1 MRTDLKTTMAE
12 ADFTMKI
19 NENNAVMKTTAK
31 IAAGQAVCILLM
43 FGIFAVCGKFTYKV
57 LLGGLLGGV
66 VTVLNF
72 FFMGLSVDS
81 AADRYSGSEKNIKAS
96 VQLSFIARLVVMLL
110 CLGLALKSG
119 WFNPISL
126 LVPLCLVRPILL
138 VCEFISKAKTKNN
151 VAQSTA
157 GRKPGDRENAA
168 SDAEVNSVDSGDGNT

>member
-1 MRTDLKTTMAE
+1 
-12 ADFTMKI
+12 MKI

-138 VCEFISKAKTKNN
+138 VCEFISKAKTKNGG
-151 VAQSTA
+151 VQSTA
-157 GRKPGDRENAA
+157 GNKPENKENAVA
-168 SDAEVNSVDSGDGNT
+168 GAEEKSIDSGNGNT

>member
-1 MRTDLKTTMAE
+1 MAE

-43 FGIFAVCGKFTYKV
+43 FGIFVVCGRFTYKV

-66 VTVLNF
+66 VTVLNI

-126 LVPLCLVRPILL
+126 LVPLCLVRPILF
-138 VCEFISKAKTKNN
+138 VCEFISKAKTKNGG
-151 VAQSTA
+151 VQSTA
-157 GRKPGDRENAA
+157 GNKPENKENAVA
-168 SDAEVNSVDSGDGNT
+168 GAEEKSIDSGNGNT

>member
-1 MRTDLKTTMAE
+1 MAE

-31 IAAGQAVCILLM
+31 IAAGQVVCILLM
-43 FGIFAVCGKFTYKV
+43 FGIFVVCGRFTYKV

-96 VQLSFIARLVVMLL
+96 VQFSFIARLVVMLL

-138 VCEFISKAKTKNN
+138 VCEFISKAKTKNGG
-151 VAQSTA
+151 VQSTA
-157 GRKPGDRENAA
+157 GNKPENKENAVA
-168 SDAEVNSVDSGDGNT
+168 GAEEKSIDSGNGNT